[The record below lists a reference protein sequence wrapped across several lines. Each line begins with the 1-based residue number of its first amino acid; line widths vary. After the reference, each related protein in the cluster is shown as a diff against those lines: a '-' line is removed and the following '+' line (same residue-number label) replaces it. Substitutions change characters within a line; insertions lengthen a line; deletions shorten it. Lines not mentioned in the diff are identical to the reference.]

1 MSRAGGL
8 FGAMRSFAVMAD
20 NADRALI
27 YSLVIALSGRHSWRK
42 SAEAGMNGNQ
52 VRLRIGTPCYG
63 GVVTT
68 QYMQSICS
76 LLCHKIPDLQVSIV
90 TVAYESLITRGRNA
104 IVAGFLDQPAE
115 THLMFIDAD
124 IGFSVDQVQ
133 RMLNFNRDVVAGMYP
148 LKLLDYDEAAFQRAA
163 SGEPLQT
170 AQLRYVGVPCE
181 GEERETTDG
190 FVTGVYA
197 GAGFL
202 LIKRRVL
209 ELMAEKYRETR
220 YTAAHD
226 SALPSQ
232 SPNLFALFDCLI
244 DRETGSYLSEDYA
257 FCSRWRALGGTIW
270 LDSRSK
276 LTHVGP
282 YNFVGN
288 TIARFT

>member
-1 MSRAGGL
+1 
-8 FGAMRSFAVMAD
+8 
-20 NADRALI
+20 
-27 YSLVIALSGRHSWRK
+27 
-42 SAEAGMNGNQ
+42 MNGNQ
-52 VRLRIGTPCYG
+52 VHLRIGTPCYG

-68 QYMQSICS
+68 QYMQSICA
-76 LLCHKIPDLQVSIV
+76 LLCHKMPNLHVSIV

-133 RMLNFNRDVVAGMYP
+133 RMLDFNQDVVAGMYP

-163 SGEPLQT
+163 NGESLQT

-181 GEERETTDG
+181 GEERKTTDG

-209 ELMAEKYRETR
+209 ELMAEKYRETH

-226 SALPSQ
+226 SGLPSQ

-244 DRETGSYLSEDYA
+244 DRKTGHYLSEDYA

-276 LTHVGP
+276 LTHVGS

>member
-1 MSRAGGL
+1 
-8 FGAMRSFAVMAD
+8 
-20 NADRALI
+20 
-27 YSLVIALSGRHSWRK
+27 
-42 SAEAGMNGNQ
+42 MNGDQ
-52 VRLRIGTPCYG
+52 VRLSIGTPCYG

-68 QYMQSICS
+68 RYMQSICA
-76 LLCHKIPDLQVSIV
+76 LLCHNIPNLHVSIR
-90 TVAYESLITRGRNA
+90 TIAYESLITRGRNA

-133 RMLNFNRDVVAGMYP
+133 RMLNFNQDVVAGMYP
-148 LKLLDYDEAAFQRAA
+148 LKLLDYDEATFQRAA
-163 SGEPLQT
+163 NGEPLQT

-181 GEERETTDG
+181 GEERKTMDG
-190 FVTGVYA
+190 FITGLYV

-209 ELMAEKYRETR
+209 ELMAEKYRETH
-220 YTAAHD
+220 YTTAHD
-226 SALPSQ
+226 SALASQ

-244 DRETGSYLSEDYA
+244 DRETGHYLSEDYA
-257 FCSRWRALGGTIW
+257 FCKRWRALGGTIW
-270 LDSRSK
+270 LDSRSQ
-276 LTHVGP
+276 LTHIGP

>member
-1 MSRAGGL
+1 
-8 FGAMRSFAVMAD
+8 
-20 NADRALI
+20 
-27 YSLVIALSGRHSWRK
+27 
-42 SAEAGMNGNQ
+42 MNGDQ
-52 VRLRIGTPCYG
+52 VRLSIGTPCYG

-68 QYMQSICS
+68 RYMQSICA
-76 LLCHKIPDLQVSIV
+76 LLCHNIPNLHVSIR
-90 TVAYESLITRGRNA
+90 TIAYESLITRGRNA

-133 RMLNFNRDVVAGMYP
+133 RMLNFNQDVVAGMYP
-148 LKLLDYDEAAFQRAA
+148 LKLLDYDKATFQRAA
-163 SGEPLQT
+163 NGEPLQT

-181 GEERETTDG
+181 GEERKTMDG
-190 FVTGVYA
+190 FITGLYA

-209 ELMAEKYRETR
+209 ELMAEKYRETH
-220 YTAAHD
+220 YTTAHD
-226 SALPSQ
+226 SALASQ

-244 DRETGSYLSEDYA
+244 DHETGHYLSEDYA
-257 FCSRWRALGGTIW
+257 FCKRWRALGGTIW
-270 LDSRSK
+270 LDSRSQ
-276 LTHVGP
+276 LTHIGP